1 MNEELNTTTIE
12 ENDNSAYIAA
22 IQDLKDKSVDRKI
35 YDKLKTERDQLL
47 QTLVE
52 GGSISPEIETKVRSL
67 AECREDF
74 KTKTTSQCDYM
85 EKLLALRDAAIREGE
100 PDPFVA
106 TGHHVT
112 PNPYSYQRAQ
122 EIADIY
128 RECLDYADG
137 NDKVFINEI
146 NRRMR

>member
-1 MNEELNTTTIE
+1 MELENTTTIE
-12 ENDNSAYIAA
+12 SPDNTVYIDA
-22 IQDLKDKSVDRKI
+22 IQELKENSVDRKI
-35 YDKLKTERDQLL
+35 YDKLKTERDQLV
-47 QTLVE
+47 QTLID
-52 GGSISPEIETKVRSL
+52 GGSISTEVETKVRSL
-67 AECREDF
+67 AECREAF
-74 KTKTTSQCDYM
+74 KAKTTSQCEYM
-85 EKLLALRDAAIREGE
+85 ENLLALRDAAIREGQ

-137 NDKVFINEI
+137 DDKVFMNEI
-146 NRRMR
+146 QRRMK